1 MKGINMKLYLQKAS
15 ILKRISAYI
24 LDFIVL
30 VICITGFATLFS
42 TLFGYDNYNDTLERR
57 QEAIEAEYGVDFE
70 IKQEDYEKL
79 TQKEKDNYSKAE
91 EAYINDDEAKK
102 AWNVIISLILTIISL
117 SILLAHI
124 IAEFLIPMY
133 FGNGQTIG
141 KKVFALGVMRSNHVK
156 ISNQNLFIRS
166 VLGKCTIEAMV
177 PVLLVIMI
185 FSGILGIVGTAVLG
199 LILLL
204 QICLLIFT
212 SNNSVIHDIL
222 SDTVVIDMS
231 SQLIFDT
238 EEAMI
243 EYIKKHHKEQVEGER
258 Y

>member
-1 MKGINMKLYLQKAS
+1 MKLYLQKAS

-30 VICITGFATLFS
+30 VICITGFAALFS
-42 TLFGYDNYNDTLERR
+42 KAFGYDNYNATLEKR
-57 QEAIEAEYGVDFE
+57 QEAIEAEFGVDFV
-70 IKQEDYEKL
+70 ITQEDYDKL

-91 EAYINDDEAKK
+91 EAYINDEEAVK
-102 AWNVIISLILTIISL
+102 AWNIIVSLILTIVSL

-124 IAEFLIPMY
+124 VAEFLIPMY

-141 KKVFALGVMRSNHVK
+141 KKVFSLGVMRSNHVK
-156 ISNQNLFIRS
+156 ITNQNLFIRS
-166 VLGKCTIEAMV
+166 ILGKCTIEAMV

-199 LILLL
+199 LILIL

-238 EEAMI
+238 EEAMV